1 MSKLYD
7 LALNDFN
14 NGKKNWVSRVKY
26 LLDYFGYS
34 DVFYNLNHSSVKS
47 FQCIFKQ
54 HVLDCFMQEWYGSLD
69 QSVVL
74 EEYRHF
80 KHSFT
85 YEYYLDVVPYDIRFY
100 ITRIRLS
107 AHSLRIQTGRYG
119 QNRIPRHERFC
130 MLCNSNELEDMY
142 HFICVCPSFVEIRNK
157 YLPASFIRKPS
168 MYKLCQLFQ
177 SKEKKSLCSIAHFL
191 KEAFFLRNKLHLEL
205 RITNS
210 TNLHYVVKF
219 SSLTYSPKHYF

>member
-1 MSKLYD
+1 MKPKTLCQLFDSFVGSILNYSCEIFGFNKTNKIERIHLKFCKRILTIPVNACTAGVYGDLARYPSYIARYCSIIQYWCKVIHTDNIILSKLYD

-34 DVFYNLNHSSVKS
+34 DVFHNLNHSSVKS

-54 HVLDCFMQEWYGSLD
+54 RVLDCFVQEWYGSLD

-85 YEYYLDVVPYDIRFY
+85 YKYYLDVVPYDIRFLY
-100 ITRIRLS
+100 NQNKTVC
-107 AHSLRIQTGRYG
+107 SL
-119 QNRIPRHERFC
+119 
-130 MLCNSNELEDMY
+130 
-142 HFICVCPSFVEIRNK
+142 V
-157 YLPASFIRKPS
+157 
-168 MYKLCQLFQ
+168 
-177 SKEKKSLCSIAHFL
+177 
-191 KEAFFLRNKLHLEL
+191 
-205 RITNS
+205 
-210 TNLHYVVKF
+210 
-219 SSLTYSPKHYF
+219 TYTDW